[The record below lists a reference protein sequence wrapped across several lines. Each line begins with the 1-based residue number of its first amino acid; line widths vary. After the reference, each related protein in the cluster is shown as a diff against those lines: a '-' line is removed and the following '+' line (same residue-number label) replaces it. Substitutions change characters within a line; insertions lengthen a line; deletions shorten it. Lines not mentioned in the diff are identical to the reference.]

1 MKKQELHT
9 IEHDTLS
16 DEEFM
21 EMLYVENM
29 RKALEIELQ
38 DIDKNFMSFDN
49 FKRKLNSFY
58 GLQLLEKKI
67 AMLCKRCIEESESIK
82 CCPYTIVHCLDTCN
96 KSHQ

>member
-9 IEHDTLS
+9 IKHDMLS
-16 DEEFM
+16 DEESM

-49 FKRKLNSFY
+49 FKRKLNSLY
-58 GLQLLEKKI
+58 GL
-67 AMLCKRCIEESESIK
+67 
-82 CCPYTIVHCLDTCN
+82 
-96 KSHQ
+96 